1 MKVVGVVSGVFLL
14 MLHVSSGVAQSVITL
29 EDFDL
34 SSDVGVAA
42 EESKSDLENCL
53 LKIGNCASDELKSG
67 ASFSLDDVLN
77 LGVIDHE
84 KVAPA
89 PVSAVSGDASQP
101 ASPSTYADPL
111 PSVDME
117 ILFDYDSADIR
128 WDQKNRLIDLAK
140 TLSTDGFRSYS
151 LLFVGHTDAKGSAQ
165 YNRHLSGQ
173 RAGAVADFIRVNTA
187 IPSHQIIS
195 SGIGFDK
202 LKDWNDPLSPRNR
215 RVQLVLVPLRK

>member
-1 MKVVGVVSGVFLL
+1 MKVVGLVVGAFLV
-14 MLHVSSGVAQSVITL
+14 MVHVSNGMAQSVITL

-34 SSDVGVAA
+34 GSDVGQNT
-42 EESKSDLENCL
+42 EKPKSDLENCL
-53 LKIGNCASDELKSG
+53 LKAGNCSSDELKSG

-89 PVSAVSGDASQP
+89 PVSAVSGNGEKP
-101 ASPSTYADPL
+101 VSPSTYADPL

-128 WDQKNRLIDLAK
+128 WDQKDRLVDLAK
-140 TLSTDGFRSYS
+140 TLSADGFRSYS
-151 LLFVGHTDAKGSAQ
+151 MLFVGHTDAKGSAQ

-173 RAGAVADFIRVNTA
+173 RAEAVANFIRVNTA
-187 IPSHQIIS
+187 IPAHQIIS
-195 SGIGFDK
+195 SGIGFDR
-202 LKDWNDPLSPRNR
+202 LKDQRDPLSPRNR
-215 RVQLVLVPLRK
+215 RVQLVLVPLR